1 MKFEVGKTYVV
12 EMLMVEPEGGMNP
25 FTGEYGERFEK
36 LSILQPQELD
46 MQHMEEG
53 ELVVKVHRTGDVLF
67 LDLNQSIEY
76 GVIKAYEEMTV

>member
-1 MKFEVGKTYVV
+1 MKFEVGKTYVA

-36 LSILQPQELD
+36 LSILQPGEIDL
-46 MQHMEEG
+46 QHMEQG
-53 ELVVKVHRTGDVLF
+53 DLLVKVHRTDEVMF

-76 GVIKAYEEMTV
+76 GVIKVYEEVIA